1 MSINNIANTVFPNT
15 LSGLDSIN
23 VTDITINGVD
33 VTTLFVPYTGANA
46 NVDLN
51 NKNLSAV
58 NNVGTS
64 SVVATGLTT
73 TNTLK
78 IDSVPAGTT
87 SKYLAVNATGNVIE
101 ADITTKYVPYTGASA
116 HVNLNA
122 KNLSNVLT
130 YSGTNLQVTSTE
142 TTSLL
147 ATGLAQLGTLRISS
161 VPAGTQTNLIA
172 VDSVGNV
179 IIGTAPAS
187 TQLNLSPTVAPTL
200 YYFPFI
206 TSSSAGVQTVYTDN
220 AAITLTYDTATKTLS
235 PYRLKIQNVP
245 AGTQT
250 SLLAIDSAGNVI
262 QGTSTPPT
270 TLLTTQ
276 TGLSQTYYPTF
287 VSTNTTGNKSYY
299 VPYPQTGG
307 YNITYTTT
315 GVLGDIGTLNIPQL
329 VIDASVVLPSTAT
342 SFASTPLT
350 TGSPIVYGLG
360 IDANNL
366 VKAYT
371 VGAPNVT
378 VTNTNTTYYPVFVAT
393 TMTSGVK
400 DLYQDTTGND
410 FNYNPSTNLLTVGNL
425 AVNGTIGGPNT
436 MTFLQGGVQLMT
448 MTSGSQQIAP
458 QFPVVNFYG
467 GAGAPPLN
475 QFGGNGGTGARFI
488 LTPSTTALYPV
499 GLGIDTGGEM
509 WLSNRG
515 VGFTFY
521 NNATKT
527 VSITTTGGLI
537 LGDNQTG
544 ALGGLNINTQGT
556 TQSIRMGWSN
566 LASITSSGFFNIA
579 IGRIHGPLVTSG
591 YDNIM
596 IGRECF
602 PNLTTGNNN
611 IAIGQ
616 GNATQITTG
625 RNCIYIGSGASGSI
639 GGTGNVNE
647 FVMGT
652 NALGNG
658 TNTITMGST
667 DTTGFYLSADV
678 DTFYRATRTDVGI
691 KLGSMFDF
699 SVAGGWNN
707 SNSLFVT
714 TGGMGG
720 NNYGIGMGYNS
731 VDGVGQ
737 LVCLA
742 PNVSWQPI
750 RYKASSH
757 QFYNT
762 NASVVTINGSSVS
775 SVIPY
780 VASTGYPVCYFMPS
794 TVGNNSSFI
803 IADSF
808 ATYTSPATTFCRIF
822 GTSGILF
829 QDSNAG
835 FQWRSVPLATPYASA
850 TQLMTLNS
858 SGLTVAT
865 ANTTTINNTGTVYTN
880 TIAKY
885 SGDFITVQGKY
896 INLNSVGGGYSY
908 FSSTATNEV
917 WLGYSNG
924 NYVGGMY
931 YQIGG
936 YFASNHL
943 QVSNHITT
951 AGSTTNGSGVF
962 IKNGQNGYGFD
973 FWTYGYGAT
982 GASTSVYVISNWS
995 GSGVQMAAGSTSW
1008 GAYSDRRCKK
1018 NVCCI
1023 GDGHKNLMRLKPVHY
1038 NYLTDEKLFPDKTHR
1053 HGFVAQEFAEV
1064 YPQHVSYNNP
1074 PFKDVDGTEIENPIS
1089 IHMVEIIPDI
1099 VDSVQYL
1106 TLKAQRHK
1114 DRIIILEDTVKTQ
1127 QSQIQLLLKHLSDLT
1142 EQVNELTK
1150 QMKK

>member
-1 MSINNIANTVFPNT
+1 MSINNIANTSFPNT
-15 LSGLDSIN
+15 LSGLTDLN

-64 SVVATGLTT
+64 SVIATGLIT

-87 SKYLAVNATGNVIE
+87 AKYLAINATGNVVE
-101 ADITTKYVPYTGASA
+101 ADITTKYVPYTGATA
-116 HVNLNA
+116 NVNLNA
-122 KNLSNVLT
+122 KNLSGVVT
-130 YSGTNLQVTSTE
+130 YSGTNVQVTSTE

-161 VPAGTQTNLIA
+161 VPAGTQT
-172 VDSVGNV
+172 
-179 IIGTAPAS
+179 
-187 TQLNLSPTVAPTL
+187 
-200 YYFPFI
+200 
-206 TSSSAGVQTVYTDN
+206 
-220 AAITLTYDTATKTLS
+220 
-235 PYRLKIQNVP
+235 
-245 AGTQT
+245 

-270 TLLTTQ
+270 QLLTTR
-276 TGLSQTYYPTF
+276 TSTSTIYYPTF
-287 VSTNTTGNKSYY
+287 VSTNTTGDKSYFVETPVSGY
-299 VPYPQTGG
+299 SIFYQNNTVGG
-307 YNITYTTT
+307 
-315 GVLGDIGTLNIPQL
+315 LGTLYIPQL
-329 VIDASVVLPSTAT
+329 RIDVSVVLPPTV
-342 SFASTPLT
+342 SFSSTPPT
-350 TGSPIVYGLG
+350 TGSPVVYGLG
-360 IDANNL
+360 IDAFNNIKGY
-366 VKAYT
+366 VA
-371 VGAPNVT
+371 GSPNIT
-378 VTNTNTTYYPVFVAT
+378 VTSTNQDYYPVFVST
-393 TMTSGVK
+393 TFISGVK
-400 DLYQDTTGND
+400 DLYQDTGGSD
-410 FNYNPSTNLLTVGNL
+410 FKYNPSTNLLTVGHL
-425 AVNGTIGGPNT
+425 AVNGTINGPNT
-436 MTFLQGGVQLMT
+436 MTLQQGGTTLMT
-448 MTSGSQQIAP
+448 LSTTNIQP
-458 QFPVVNFYG
+458 QLPFVSAYG
-467 GAGAPPLN
+467 GTPALPALGVD
-475 QFGGNGGTGARFI
+475 GNGGTGGRF
-488 LTPSTTALYPV
+488 LLLPSTATQFPV
-499 GLGIDTGGEM
+499 GFGYDSGGEI
-509 WLSNRG
+509 WISNRSG
-515 VGFTFY
+515 SGFNYY
-521 NNATKT
+521 NNGVRSAT
-527 VSITTTGGLI
+527 ITSTGGLI
-537 LGDNQTG
+537 LGSG
-544 ALGGLNINTQGT
+544 FPLGGLNLNTQAS
-556 TQSIRMGWSN
+556 TQSIRLGWSN
-566 LASITSSGFFNIA
+566 LASMTNSGFYNIG
-579 IGRIHGPLVTSG
+579 IGYLQGPLITSG

-602 PNLTTGNNN
+602 PNVTTGNNN
-611 IAIGQ
+611 IAIGT
-616 GNATQITTG
+616 GNGTQITTG
-625 RNCIYIGSGASGSI
+625 YYNIYIGSGASGSI
-639 GGTGNVNE
+639 GGSGNVNE

-658 TNTITMGST
+658 TNTFTMGST

-678 DTFYRATRTDVGI
+678 DTFYRATRTDHGI

-699 SVAGGWNN
+699 SVAGDWNN

-714 TGGMGG
+714 TGGLGG
-720 NNYGIGMGYNS
+720 SNYGVGIGYSSTLGL
-731 VDGVGQ
+731 GL
-737 LVCLA
+737 LVSIA
-742 PNVSWQPI
+742 PNVAWTPM

-762 NASVVTINGSSVS
+762 NSSVVTINGTSVS

-880 TIAKY
+880 TITKY

-931 YQIGG
+931 SQIGG

>member
-1 MSINNIANTVFPNT
+1 MSINNIANSVFPNT

-33 VTTLFVPYTGANA
+33 VTTLFVPYTGATK

-87 SKYLAVNATGNVIE
+87 SKYLAVNATGNVVE

-130 YSGTNLQVTSTE
+130 YSGTNVQVTSTE

-147 ATGLAQLGTLRISS
+147 ATGLAQLGSLRISS

-172 VDSVGNV
+172 VDSAGNV

-220 AAITLTYDTATKTLS
+220 SVITLTYDTATKTLS

-366 VKAYT
+366 IKAYT

-378 VTNTNTTYYPVFVAT
+378 VTNTNATYYPVFVAT

-448 MTSGSQQIAP
+448 MTSVSQQIAP

-616 GNATQITTG
+616 GNGTQITTG
-625 RNCIYIGSGASGSI
+625 RDCIYIGSGASGSI

-667 DTTGFYLSADV
+667 NTTGFYLSADV

-699 SVAGGWNN
+699 ASAGGWNN
-707 SNSLFVT
+707 SNALFVT

-742 PNVSWQPI
+742 PNVAWQPI

-757 QFYNT
+757 VFQAGGNSTIMTVSTARVKVDDVELAVRSTTAGQIRMISSETGYGTFWRNDNANFYLLIT
-762 NASVVTINGSSVS
+762 NNGDPYGSWNGLRPFYINLASGRLYSNNGQTFVNGTDTDYLTFQNGLGLTTASGATYGNVSVYGTGINGWNGYDIGKRWTLMGWSGNTEAGFHDNQVS
-775 SVIPY
+775 WIWR
-780 VASTGYPVCYFMPS
+780 T
-794 TVGNNSSFI
+794 TGNNFHLDRPYIYFNNVPQQNYSPNQVLIGSNGNSVQWGVVYSTYYKNNNI
-803 IADSF
+803 QWQYGTVV
-808 ATYTSPATTFCRIF
+808 ATFYK
-822 GTSGILF
+822 
-829 QDSNAG
+829 
-835 FQWRSVPLATPYASA
+835 ASA
-850 TQLMTLNS
+850 TAYLRASGAASYYVSSSQMNWTL
-858 SGLTVAT
+858 VRFR
-865 ANTTTINNTGTVYTN
+865 NTTYGGDYDYYLNQFTNNPNNHVSFPIMAQAG
-880 TIAKY
+880 
-885 SGDFITVQGKY
+885 G
-896 INLNSVGGGYSY
+896 LPVGSY
-908 FSSTATNEV
+908 
-917 WLGYSNG
+917 
-924 NYVGGMY
+924 
-931 YQIGG
+931 
-936 YFASNHL
+936 
-943 QVSNHITT
+943 QVILYT
-951 AGSTTNGSGVF
+951 AGNT
-962 IKNGQNGYGFD
+962 
-973 FWTYGYGAT
+973 
-982 GASTSVYVISNWS
+982 
-995 GSGVQMAAGSTSW
+995 
-1008 GAYSDRRCKK
+1008 
-1018 NVCCI
+1018 
-1023 GDGHKNLMRLKPVHY
+1023 DGNDHLYILS
-1038 NYLTDEKLFPDKTHR
+1038 EIC
-1053 HGFVAQEFAEV
+1053 FA
-1064 YPQHVSYNNP
+1064 
-1074 PFKDVDGTEIENPIS
+1074 
-1089 IHMVEIIPDI
+1089 
-1099 VDSVQYL
+1099 
-1106 TLKAQRHK
+1106 
-1114 DRIIILEDTVKTQ
+1114 
-1127 QSQIQLLLKHLSDLT
+1127 
-1142 EQVNELTK
+1142 
-1150 QMKK
+1150 